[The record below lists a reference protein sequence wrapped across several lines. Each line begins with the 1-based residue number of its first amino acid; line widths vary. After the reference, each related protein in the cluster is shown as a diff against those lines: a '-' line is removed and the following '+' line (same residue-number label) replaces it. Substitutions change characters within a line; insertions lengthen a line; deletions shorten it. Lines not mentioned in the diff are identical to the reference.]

1 MQIGLSTL
9 VANLK
14 SAWPA
19 RRSACCRFNIERFV
33 ENEEVIGYVIVDLD
47 KIAFWALSLAQ
58 TNPDV

>member
-1 MQIGLSTL
+1 MQISLSTL

-19 RRSACCRFNIERFV
+19 RRSACCRIDIERSV

-47 KIAFWALSLAQ
+47 KTAFWALSLAQ
-58 TNPDV
+58 RNPNV